1 MTKATTPTALIGP
14 GCVLAATLRITSG
27 VSATGPRW
35 RRSRASPRS
44 GLYCCPIRFIRM
56 IVTTRTM
63 IAVQIH
69 LNRHHCPANPAAIP
83 VSRTRPRKGYI
94 TRVDSVESTTSER
107 MESGDVSRRRRNPIA
122 AEAPWARTKPTTEVT
137 CRKTSQAYGI
147 SSGDYAAAAG
157 GGGGTTATGWAGP
170 AGPPPGGAGR
180 RGGGGEAGG
189 TDSVGARRSRRRQ
202 G

>member
-14 GCVLAATLRITSG
+14 GCMLAATLRITSG

-147 SSGDYAAAAG
+147 SSADYAAAAG
-157 GGGGTTATGWAGP
+157 RGEKSQTAGWAGP
-170 AGPPPGGAGR
+170 RGPPPGGPGP
-180 RGGGGEAGG
+180 AGG
-189 TDSVGARRSRRRQ
+189 KKDQ
-202 G
+202 GRESLLSKRAEKKQA